1 LAVKR
6 RCVVDAAEQRLEVAP
21 GQAVERL
28 MGGLGLSKKELADA
42 LDATPRTL
50 ERWRTGGTYPQRDT
64 RRRLAELVELDYHL
78 RETFEDREAV
88 QRWLSSPNRYL
99 GGLTPV
105 EAVRVGRV
113 DRVEAALE
121 ALDSGVFV

>member
-6 RCVVDAAEQRLEVAP
+6 RYVVDAAEQRVEVAP
-21 GQAVERL
+21 GRAVEQL
-28 MGGLGLSKKELADA
+28 MGDLGLSKKELADA

-50 ERWRTGGTYPQRDT
+50 ERWRAGGTYPQRDT
-64 RRRLAELVELDYHL
+64 RRRLAELVELDRHL
-78 RETFEDREAV
+78 QETFDDREAV
-88 QRWLSSPNRYL
+88 RRWLSSPSRYL
-99 GGLTPV
+99 GGLRPV

>member
-1 LAVKR
+1 M
-6 RCVVDAAEQRLEVAP
+6 DAAEQRLEVAP

-28 MGGLGLSKKELADA
+28 MGDLGLSKKELADA

-64 RRRLAELVELDYHL
+64 RRRLAELVELDRHL

-88 QRWLSSPNRYL
+88 RRWLSSPNRYL